1 MKSSVKWRK
10 GGPRSAEKIAA
21 TLAGLSLAQLRG
33 QLLTMRTKFRMDFTK
48 EFLDSLSK
56 DELRHILLAAHLN
69 AR

>member
-10 GGPRSAEKIAA
+10 GGPSSAEKIAVK
-21 TLAGLSLAQLRG
+21 LAGLSRGQLKR
-33 QLLTMRTKFRMDFTK
+33 QLLTMRTRFRMDFSE

-56 DELRHILLAAHLN
+56 DELQHILLAAHLN

>member
-1 MKSSVKWRK
+1 MKSAVKWRK
-10 GGPRSAEKIAA
+10 GGPRSAEKIAVK
-21 TLAGLSLAQLRG
+21 LAGLSWAQLKG
-33 QLLTMRTKFRMDFTK
+33 QLLTMRTTFRMDFSE

>member
-1 MKSSVKWRK
+1 MKSAVKWRK
-10 GGPRSAEKIAA
+10 GGSRLAEKIAVK
-21 TLAGLSLAQLRG
+21 LAGLSRVQLKR
-33 QLLTMRTKFRMDFTK
+33 QLLTMQTRFRMDFSE